1 LNNLLKSSFW
11 VALSS
16 IVTRLSGLIVLP
28 ILARQ
33 LDPTGLGLYNLVQ
46 NTVQTSDNL
55 SRVGADAAIHR
66 NGAQY
71 QVIGHKAIGRL
82 FGVGACL
89 TIVTAGLIASSL
101 WFYKTEIASIWLG
114 EPRIEPWLGLT
125 AFITIVTAIGNPSW
139 FYMVA
144 LQAFRAYSIRTS
156 AIAIFGAIATI
167 ILTWQFG
174 LAGALWGLGFTALI
188 QALLGWWL
196 ILPILKEK
204 GIYLRFDRFIP
215 EARSILSF
223 GLPFY
228 ASNFLGSFI
237 ALPLLGYVSRTG
249 GIEQL
254 GYLRVAQSLSQLV
267 SFLPTAIA
275 PVIISTLSASLAAD
289 AAEYRQ
295 VKSIHLRTLWLLI
308 LLLSTITCF
317 SLEFL
322 IPTLFGT
329 NYREAILLS
338 RLTIWITA
346 MSSISG
352 IFSQYVISAGR
363 TRTIALVQTIALV
376 INVALA
382 IWLIPTYGSTGLLI
396 AQAIA
401 ALFTAIAYI
410 SPALSDLI
418 LEDRHRLSIL
428 TALSFILVITTF
440 FMSIFV
446 KSAIVNLILMLII
459 INLFLL
465 IPSQFI
471 FSSKE
476 KEIFLLL
483 AKRKVKKLQSR

>member
-1 LNNLLKSSFW
+1 MNNLLKSSFW

-46 NTVQTSDNL
+46 NTVQTSDSL
-55 SRVGADAAIHR
+55 SRVGADVAMHR

-71 QVIGHKAIGRL
+71 QVLGHKAIGRL

-114 EPRIEPWLGLT
+114 EPRIEPWLGLI

-174 LAGALWGLGFTALI
+174 LAGTLWGLGLTALI
-188 QALLGWWL
+188 QAILGWWL

-275 PVIISTLSASLAAD
+275 PVVISTLSASLAAD

-352 IFSQYVISAGR
+352 ILSQYVISTGQ
-363 TRTIALVQTIALV
+363 TRTIALIQTIALV

-382 IWLIPTYGSTGLLI
+382 IWLIPNYSSIGLLA
-396 AQAIA
+396 AQGIA
-401 ALFTAIAYI
+401 ALFTTIAYVR
-410 SPALSDLI
+410 PALFDIASTHKPQLI
-418 LEDRHRLSIL
+418 WLAILSIGL
-428 TALSFILVITTF
+428 AAVTFVSAFSPNMSLVAVAVSLLAACIMLFVLSLTTF
-440 FMSIFV
+440 TLKERSVFVAAIRKILTVSSI
-446 KSAIVNLILMLII
+446 
-459 INLFLL
+459 
-465 IPSQFI
+465 
-471 FSSKE
+471 
-476 KEIFLLL
+476 
-483 AKRKVKKLQSR
+483 